1 MHFIIEELAVTQ
13 MSKFNRRASK
23 TIYRKWKKKSGKF
36 YGVTFKNSI
45 NCIINDKLYG
55 A

>member
-23 TIYRKWKKKSGKF
+23 TIYRKLKKKGKF